1 MRARGSR
8 FMPTSWQLAAC
19 RPAPPTTTPHAAA
32 HFSSA
37 LWSVNERGC
46 GEWSEIAAKCERVA
60 ARRAK
65 GAAMAEGGELVFR
78 IMRLCHPSLELSTGL
93 RVDLDR
99 DMGAGLWESSVAEGS
114 GAGSDPAPETMSVA
128 LDFSERVDLGAS
140 AGGLTG
146 QLSFPQ
152 SFGTVCLG
160 QTFSAAVTLCNQGDL
175 PVTAVGIK
183 VELQT
188 ERSKITLHDTTGS
201 PVQSLPPGGRA
212 ELGVSLDVREV
223 GPHTLTCSALF
234 TDSGG
239 GRQFKPQHFRFAA
252 LNPLLVRTKHR
263 LVEDGPLLLELTLEN
278 ATRAPLLL
286 AGLRFLPE
294 PGCSAV
300 QLGEDASLDD
310 GCVDGGAMESPRGPL
325 ASYIERLPVLEPAGG
340 TWGAIFAME
349 HPRRLAGQA
358 GGEMPLGRID
368 IRWRATLGEVRGLEK
383 AWGLCACTSAKNG
396 GVRVWGTNLTLPR
409 FFPFSSRLVYRP
421 SP

>member
-1 MRARGSR
+1 
-8 FMPTSWQLAAC
+8 
-19 RPAPPTTTPHAAA
+19 
-32 HFSSA
+32 
-37 LWSVNERGC
+37 
-46 GEWSEIAAKCERVA
+46 
-60 ARRAK
+60 
-65 GAAMAEGGELVFR
+65 MAEGGELVFR

-368 IRWRATLGEVRGLEK
+368 IRWRATLGESARLQTQSIALAMPPPREVRARLVHTPADIRPFALEGEQEV
-383 AWGLCACTSAKNG
+383 ALAQALAPGSSRQVSLSLVALEPGQSCLPPVHVHDERTGALLDS
-396 GVRVWGTNLTLPR
+396 TLPWDVWVL
-409 FFPFSSRLVYRP
+409 PP
-421 SP
+421 